1 MKITLGKSEK
11 INVYRSE
18 SDILL
23 DGHHVGTVEIK
34 YGYTH
39 ICTYNT
45 RHLMKLRI
53 KEYTVSVHKE
63 WVWETI
69 LDKNTRSITGA
80 DTVVQSFKVDGTWET
95 KKGVRWYWTGV
106 KTGIETFT
114 NGYTS
119 ARAAKAAAMAFIT
132 DEINVGIFQ

>member
-1 MKITLGKSEK
+1 MEMKITLGKSEK

-23 DGHHVGTVEIK
+23 DGHWVGTVEIK
-34 YGYTH
+34 YGYTQQD
-39 ICTYNT
+39 
-45 RHLMKLRI
+45 KLRI
-53 KEYTVSVHKE
+53 KEYCVSVHKT

-69 LDKNTRSITGA
+69 IRATTRSCYGR
-80 DTVVQSFKVDGTWET
+80 DTVTQSFRVDGTWET
-95 KKGVRWYWTGV
+95 KGSKCPPQIRVY
-106 KTGIETFT
+106 GIPVGFDFFT

-132 DEINVGIFQ
+132 DEIKVGIFQ